1 MRGSLLPCIGGA
13 LLVALLSQ
21 HSVAAPEAAG
31 REVYDVRDLYR
42 TCSVS
47 PDSPDYTVAT
57 YACLAFIGGAVQYHD
72 EVSDRKHLKRLI
84 CYPQDAT
91 VTDGRSAFV
100 EWGKKNAANEERMNE
115 VAVVGLVRALAQK
128 YPCR

>member
-1 MRGSLLPCIGGA
+1 MMRRPSLPYIGGA
-13 LLVALLSQ
+13 MLVALLSQ
-21 HSVAAPEAAG
+21 YATVTQAG
-31 REVYDVRDLYR
+31 SGKAYDVRDLYR
-42 TCSVS
+42 TCAVA
-47 PDSPDYTVAT
+47 PDAPDYTVAT

-84 CYPQDAT
+84 CYPTDAT
-91 VTDGRSAFV
+91 VTDGRTAFV
-100 EWGKKNAANEERMNE
+100 EWAKKNAANEERMSE

>member
-1 MRGSLLPCIGGA
+1 MRRSLLPCIAGA

-21 HSVAAPEAAG
+21 HSVAAQQAG
-31 REVYDVRDLYR
+31 RKVYDVRDLYR
-42 TCSVS
+42 TCSVA
-47 PDSPDYTVAT
+47 PDSPEYTLAT

-84 CYPQDAT
+84 CYPKDAT
-91 VTDGRSAFV
+91 VTDGRAAFV
-100 EWGKKNAANEERMNE
+100 AWGKKNAANEERMNE